1 MAKKIAYAIARESSG
16 DKTLAN
22 QFADIRKAAKDLGY
36 EIVQE
41 FGENI
46 SGNIAKYDYANPS
59 FIDDLD
65 IAIKK
70 KKPHA
75 IFCVAMDRITRT
87 PVMQGKY
94 LMDFSVIP
102 QIPIYFTRDKRWTID
117 PNTKIVDKD
126 WIDELATEKSAKTE
140 RLNIVART
148 TPQRE
153 KNGAEGFYIGHLSDG
168 YCVKESWGT
177 YEDGH
182 RRKIKEIIIDDDR
195 KHVIEDIFRWY
206 RNGYS
211 ISKIADLLNSD
222 NVLTTNAYRASTPEK
237 FGHRQK
243 YKGRDGVL
251 RDRNSAKWNGSL
263 VSQIL
268 SNPWY
273 KGERTY
279 RGTHLTHHAI
289 ITKEEWEEVKALRE
303 ANKVSFRNKSKASK
317 HTFLLSDLFYCGK
330 CGRKMYGHYTG
341 LNNHYYCSSI
351 DFMEKCGLTGICKEN
366 VEAIIHD
373 IIINKALKSQLEDT
387 DDFIITDYFKLDKEK
402 EKEYKERISNNKKII
417 SKSDAE
423 IERLKK
429 SAFDAGLSQSK
440 SDDPRIK
447 EMYGSI
453 ITKFYDDI
461 SKEEEKKA
469 KCLLENKEYNRKL
482 LSNSNIKDIIKNTI
496 MDRELLDIKDLFQ
509 QAIDNVII
517 FNTEKRDDVVRIK
530 FKNGKESEFVY
541 CARLLGNKYVLLEE
555 PFHYDESLCLIV
567 SSIKPSFIVIDDNNL
582 VFFRDKENGIEEE
595 RKLLPHLDI
604 KETKCINLENG
615 LTVKDFIKLVR
626 GTNIAIPFVRLEEE
640 TELAKAQREHYQ
652 HWRKKYNTGGTKGI
666 EPYILH
672 NESYE
677 EINLLR
683 KRLYNKAYKIK
694 NKKKLTEEEK
704 EEKLAEIKRQ
714 LDALTVQVPL
724 IKPRK
729 KRESKKKNSDWEL
742 LTEPTETD

>member
-59 FIDDLD
+59 FIEDLQ
-65 IAIKK
+65 IAIKR
-70 KKPHA
+70 KKPDA
-75 IFCVAMDRITRT
+75 IFCVSMDRVTRT

-102 QIPIYFTRDKRWTID
+102 QIPIYFTRYKRWTID
-117 PNTKIVDKD
+117 PITKVVDKD
-126 WIDELATEKSAKTE
+126 WIDDLATEKGSKTE

-153 KNGAEGFYIGHLSDG
+153 KNGKEGFYIGHLSDG
-168 YCVKESWGT
+168 YCVTESWGT

-182 RRKIKEIIIDDDR
+182 RRKIKKIIIDEDR
-195 KHVIEDIFRWY
+195 KKVIEDIFKWY

-222 NVLTTNAYRASTPEK
+222 NILTTNAYRASTPEK

-251 RDRNSAKWNGSL
+251 RDRISAKWNGSL

-273 KGERTY
+273 KGERIY
-279 RGTHLTHHAI
+279 NGTPLTHDAI
-289 ITKEEWEEVKALRE
+289 IAKEEWEEVKAIRE

-317 HTFLLSDLFYCGK
+317 HVFLLSDLFYCGK

-387 DDFIITDYFKLDKEK
+387 DDFIITDYFKLDKKE

-447 EMYGSI
+447 EMYDSI
-453 ITKFYDDI
+453 IIKLYDDI

-469 KCLLENKEYNRKL
+469 KCLIENKEYNRIL
-482 LSNSNIKDIIKNTI
+482 SSNSNIKDILKNTI
-496 MDRELLDIKDLFQ
+496 MDRGLLDIKELFQ

-517 FNTEKRDDVVRIK
+517 FNAEKRDDVVRIK
-530 FKNGKESEFVY
+530 FKNGKESEFIY
-541 CARLLGNKYVLLEE
+541 CARLLGNNYILLEN
-555 PFHYDESLCLIV
+555 PIHYDENSRLIV
-567 SSIKPSFIVIDDNNL
+567 SYKKPLFIFIDNDDI
-582 VFFRDKENGIEEE
+582 VCFSDKGNDIEETKYYSLENGI
-595 RKLLPHLDI
+595 
-604 KETKCINLENG
+604 
-615 LTVKDFIKLVR
+615 TVNDFVRLVR
-626 GTNIAIPFVRLEEE
+626 KTNIPTPFVRLEEE
-640 TELAKAQREHYQ
+640 TELAKEQRVHYQ
-652 HWRKKYNTGGTKGI
+652 HWRKKFNTGGTKGI

-729 KRESKKKNSDWEL
+729 KRESKKNDRDWEI
-742 LTEPTETD
+742 LTEPLETD

>member
-59 FIDDLD
+59 FIEDLQ
-65 IAIKK
+65 IAIQR
-70 KKPHA
+70 KKPDA

-102 QIPIYFTRDKRWTID
+102 QIPIYFTRYKRWTID
-117 PNTKIVDKD
+117 PITKVVDKD
-126 WIDELATEKSAKTE
+126 WIDDLATEKKGKTE
-140 RLNIVART
+140 RLDIYART
-148 TPQRE
+148 APQRE

-168 YCVKESWGT
+168 YCVEEKWGT
-177 YEDGH
+177 YEDGQ
-182 RRKIKEIIIDDDR
+182 RRKIKKIVVDEDR
-195 KHVIEDIFRWY
+195 KKVIEDIYKWY

-251 RDRNSAKWNGSL
+251 RDRIGAKWNGSL

-279 RGTHLTHHAI
+279 MGTPLTHEAI
-289 ITKEEWEEVKALRE
+289 IAKEEWEEVKAIRE
-303 ANKVSFRNKSKASK
+303 TNKVSFRNKGKASK

-330 CGRKMYGHYTG
+330 CRRKMYGHYTG

-366 VEAIIHD
+366 IEAIIYD
-373 IIINKALKSQLEDT
+373 IIIHKALKSELEGT
-387 DDFIITDYFKLDKEK
+387 DNFIISDFFKLDKDK
-402 EKEYKERISNNKKII
+402 VKKYKERISNNKKII
-417 SKSDAE
+417 SKSEAE
-423 IERLKK
+423 IEKLKK
-429 SAFDAGLSQSK
+429 SAENAALYKVQ
-440 SDDPRIK
+440 SDDPRIIA
-447 EMYGSI
+447 MYDSI
-453 ITKFYDDI
+453 ITKTIADI
-461 SKEEEKKA
+461 SNEEDKIKS
-469 KCLLENKEYNRKL
+469 CLLENKEFNRL
-482 LSNSNIKDIIKNTI
+482 LSSNSNIKDIIRNTI
-496 MDRELLDIKDLFQ
+496 KDRDLRDIKDLFQ

-517 FNTEKRDDVVRIK
+517 FNAGKRDDVIRIR
-530 FKNGKESEFVY
+530 FKNGIESEFIY

-555 PFHYDESLCLIV
+555 PIQYDEEARLIV
-567 SSIKPSFIVIDDNNL
+567 SSKSPTYVVLVNNNY
-582 VFFRDKENGIEEE
+582 VFYRKAESNIETE
-595 RKLLPHLDI
+595 RKRIPYLNITD
-604 KETKCINLENG
+604 TKCFSMVEGI
-615 LTVKDFIKLVR
+615 TVKDFIKIVR
-626 GTNIAIPFVRLEEE
+626 NTDIAMPFVRLEEE
-640 TELAKAQREHYQ
+640 TELAKEQRVRYQ
-652 HWRKKYNTGGTKGI
+652 HWRKKFNTGGTKGI

-677 EINLLR
+677 EINILR
-683 KRLYNKAYKIK
+683 KRLYNKRYKIK

-704 EEKLAEIKRQ
+704 NEKLAEIKRQ

-729 KRESKKKNSDWEL
+729 KRVSKKKDG
-742 LTEPTETD
+742 D